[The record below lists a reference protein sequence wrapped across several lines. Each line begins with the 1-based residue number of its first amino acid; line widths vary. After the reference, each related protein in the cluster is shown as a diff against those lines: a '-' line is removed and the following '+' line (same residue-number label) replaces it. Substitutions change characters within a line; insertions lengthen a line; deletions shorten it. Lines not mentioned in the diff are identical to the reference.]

1 MIQLT
6 ERQVIKMKKLK
17 AVLILAMVFIQAGF
31 CFAQQESK
39 PLNNKTFDQ
48 LFSKEKPV
56 VQKRGVHMHLTG
68 VPPTADRFV
77 GLLKIF
83 AAARYNVVLIEWED
97 CFPWTVDKRFR
108 GRFSYTPEDIRRFC
122 KTARELNLEL
132 IPLVQCLG
140 HMENPLSVPGYER
153 LREVPDKSGS
163 LCPLA
168 PGARQLIQSMVDDVL
183 KLMPDV
189 KQFHLGGD
197 EAWELG
203 KHPKSKAFIEKHGK
217 GALYLH
223 HVEPILDSLN
233 KRNIRPILWHDMM
246 IHWDSKSLKSL
257 GKKCDLMAWGYGG
270 DPESMGK
277 HCNTEIIKR
286 FQKHGVV
293 LWGATAYKGAEGF
306 NADLPDIDERA
317 KNAKAWVR
325 AARRYDFKGI
335 VATAWS
341 RYNVYGE
348 QCVPIDSAL
357 DSAINVGVI
366 LHDGV
371 EPRGG
376 LQACVDAMA
385 ELGEKERFEACNRA
399 MFRLG
404 KTRKRAWELVQQVR
418 EQIAMC
424 KADPGRV
431 SARNKAEGLKCLQY
445 LIWDVGKAEKI
456 GDEMRQSFDGLIPK
470 VFIEE
475 YIATRVTPLREEL
488 DDLTAKADKLK

>member
-1 MIQLT
+1 
-6 ERQVIKMKKLK
+6 MKKL
-17 AVLILAMVFIQAGF
+17 AIILAAALVQTGISS
-31 CFAQQESK
+31 AQQTPAPALSK
-39 PLNNKTFDQ
+39 VTTFDQ

-56 VQKRGVHMHLTG
+56 IGKRGVHMHLTG
-68 VPPTADRFV
+68 LPPTADRFV

-83 AAARYNVVLIEWED
+83 AAARYNVVLVEWED
-97 CFPWTVDKRFR
+97 SFPWTVDKRFR
-108 GRFSYTPEDIRRFC
+108 SSAAYTPEDIRRFC
-122 KTARELNLEL
+122 KTAKELNLEL

-140 HMENPLSVPGYER
+140 HMENPLSVPGYEK

-163 LCPLA
+163 LSPLA
-168 PGARQLIQSMVDDVL
+168 PGARKLIQSMVDDVL

-203 KHPKSKAFIEKHGK
+203 QHPKSKAFIEKHGK

-233 KRNIRPILWHDMM
+233 ARNIRPILWHDMM

-257 GKKCDLMAWGYGG
+257 GKKCDLMTWGYGG
-270 DPESMGK
+270 DPEDMGK
-277 HCNTEIIKR
+277 HCNAEIIKR
-286 FQKHGVV
+286 FQDHGIV

-306 NADLPDIDERA
+306 NVDLPDIGERA
-317 KNAKAWVR
+317 ENAKAW
-325 AARRYDFKGI
+325 ARVAQSYHYKGV

-341 RYNVYGE
+341 RYNLYGG

-371 EPRGG
+371 EPAGG
-376 LQACVDAMA
+376 VDACVDALG
-385 ELGEKERFEACNRA
+385 ELGEKKRFEACKKA
-399 MFRLG
+399 MVRLA

-418 EQIAMC
+418 EQIVLS
-424 KADPGRV
+424 KVDPGRA
-431 SARNKAEGLKCLQY
+431 SARNRVEGLKFLKY
-445 LIWDVGKAEKI
+445 LYWDVTKAERI
-456 GDEMRQSFDGLIPK
+456 ADEIRQSFDGLIPK

-475 YIATRVTPLREEL
+475 YIATRVAPLRDEL
-488 DDLTAKADKLK
+488 DAVTAQAEKLK